1 MPKKEF
7 EVKVKVPQ
15 YTVVEI
21 TGIPTP
27 EAVLQLLYDKLKEEI
42 PDIDEYIEIKENKII
57 FKKKDIPIDE
67 DKLRRI
73 LQEVK
78 VELLL

>member
-7 EVKVKVPQ
+7 QFKVKVPKNI
-15 YTVVEI
+15 VVEI

-27 EAVLQLLYDKLKEEI
+27 EAVLQLLYDRLKEEI
-42 PDIDEYIEIKENKII
+42 PNIDEYIEIKENKII
-57 FKKKDIPIDE
+57 FKKKDVPISE
-67 DKLRRI
+67 DKMRRI

-78 VELLL
+78 AELLL